1 MPDPER
7 TFRSRQEQEETM
19 NPKIMTAALA
29 FATVMMTMAPDSANA
44 APYWPWCSR
53 YDYARGGGA
62 LSCAFSSFEQCM
74 DTVRGI
80 GGYCY
85 TNPYGIPYTPA
96 PGRPAKSRRHAAN

>member
-1 MPDPER
+1 
-7 TFRSRQEQEETM
+7 
-19 NPKIMTAALA
+19 MTPPAA
-29 FATVMMTMAPDSANA
+29 DA

-53 YDYARGGGA
+53 YYDRDAGG
-62 LSCAFSSFEQCM
+62 LYSCAFTTWEQCM

-85 TNPYGIPYTPA
+85 VNPWPNLSAPT